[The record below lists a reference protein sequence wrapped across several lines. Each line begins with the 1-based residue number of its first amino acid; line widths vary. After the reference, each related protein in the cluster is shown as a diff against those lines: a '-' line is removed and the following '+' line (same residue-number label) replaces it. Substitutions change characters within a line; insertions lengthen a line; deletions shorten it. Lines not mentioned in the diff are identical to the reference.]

1 MSTSNS
7 HTESGTVHKRG
18 PADSSPEAYAQIVED
33 QSTQVAATVSD
44 LAAEIA
50 AGHDE
55 PDTLAEAR
63 AAVEELTD
71 LLAALD

>member
-1 MSTSNS
+1 MSTSDSN
-7 HTESGTVHKRG
+7 TESGTVHKRG
-18 PADSSPEAYAQIVED
+18 PADSSPEAYAEIVED

-63 AAVEELTD
+63 TAVEELD
-71 LLAALD
+71 ELLAALD

>member
-1 MSTSNS
+1 MSTSDSN
-7 HTESGTVHKRG
+7 TESGTVHKRG
-18 PADSSPEAYAQIVED
+18 PEDSAPEAYAQIVED

-55 PDTLAEAR
+55 PETLADAR
-63 AAVEELTD
+63 AAVEELGD

>member
-7 HTESGTVHKRG
+7 NTESGTVHERG
-18 PADSSPEAYAQIVED
+18 PGDSSSEEYAQVVED

-55 PDTLAEAR
+55 PETLPDAR
-63 AAVEELTD
+63 AAVEELDD

>member
-1 MSTSNS
+1 
-7 HTESGTVHKRG
+7 
-18 PADSSPEAYAQIVED
+18 
-33 QSTQVAATVSD
+33 VSD

-55 PDTLAEAR
+55 PDTLADAR